1 MASATNIVLKIGGSL
16 LFDQMT
22 LNVDRVQ
29 NFAQFVVNQPGIR
42 AIVVGGGEFARFYI
56 DSGRALGASEA
67 ECDLMGTA
75 ITRLNGQ
82 LLIQALADRAY
93 PRVPESIERFAEA
106 YATGKVIVVGGFT
119 PGQSTTS
126 VSLIVA
132 EYLHA
137 DLLLILTN
145 VDGIYDNDPYKF
157 PDAVRFSS
165 VTVEQLQEILQQGAG
180 TRQAAAG
187 EYRIFDPV
195 SIEIVKRSNVPVH
208 LVSGNQL
215 DQVAQLI
222 ADPNADIGTKI
233 TR

>member
-1 MASATNIVLKIGGSL
+1 
-16 LFDQMT
+16 
-22 LNVDRVQ
+22 
-29 NFAQFVVNQPGIR
+29 
-42 AIVVGGGEFARFYI
+42 
-56 DSGRALGASEA
+56 
-67 ECDLMGTA
+67 MGTA

-82 LLIQALADRAY
+82 LLIQALKDRAY

-106 YATGKVIVVGGFT
+106 YATGKIIVVGGFT

-137 DLLLILTN
+137 DLLLVLTN
-145 VDGIYDNDPYKF
+145 VDGIYDRDPNKF
-157 PDAVRFSS
+157 PDATRFSA
-165 VTVEQLQEILQQGAG
+165 VTVEQLQEILQQGG

-195 SIEIVKRSNVPVH
+195 SIEIVKRSMVPVQ
-208 LVSGNQL
+208 LASGNDLEQL
-215 DQVAQLI
+215 AQLI
-222 ADPNADIGTKI
+222 ENLDANIGTKI